1 MLKQFV
7 LTEFNYVSNKSWLNQ
22 FEQAMA
28 TIDSDPQ
35 RALQILLDTD
45 LERWYL
51 ICKQIND
58 IEEVAKAI
66 EFLSESLDN
75 PDLINPDN
83 DVSPCRSVLC
93 FKSKSATYQNH
104 DKIDLVIQ
112 VAKLASLPRRY
123 DKATNKINALQNIV
137 DQISK
142 TQIIWKELIKNL
154 NVNIKYATANKIK
167 KNGWN
172 LTKMRTQITE
182 MYKEQREMTDR
193 KTGLQAE
200 IKVLTR
206 VRGTFGPVLFIN
218 QYCL

>member
-7 LTEFNYVSNKSWLNQ
+7 LTEFNYASNKSWLNQ

-75 PDLINPDN
+75 PDN

-104 DKIDLVIQ
+104 EKIDLVIQ
-112 VAKLASLPRRY
+112 LAKLASLPRRY
-123 DKATNKINALQNIV
+123 DETTAKINALKDLV

-142 TQIIWKELIKNL
+142 TRILQEELIKTL
-154 NVNIKYATANKIK
+154 NKNINDANKIK
-167 KNGWN
+167 KNRWN
-172 LTKMRTQITE
+172 LTSMRTQITE
-182 MYKEQREMTDR
+182 MYKEQRESTD
-193 KTGLQAE
+193 KKKYLQTE
-200 IKVLTR
+200 IKVLTQ
-206 VRGTFGPVLFIN
+206 VRKTLGPTP
-218 QYCL
+218 CL